1 MVWQTATHG
10 ALVHGA
16 VSGLYRNR
24 YRDGGYLMLTLLGS
38 VLGFATSFA
47 PRIFEHFQDKADRAH
62 ELAMVDRQMEQMRL
76 GSELKLQ
83 EINVQADIAE
93 TRAIYRHDATMKNDG
108 WVGGLRASVRPVVTY
123 LLLGL
128 LIAIKSV
135 GLYALVVLEGMM
147 VSEALPQIWDD
158 QTGAVWAAVVSFWFG
173 ARSMTRS
180 K

>member
-1 MVWQTATHG
+1 
-10 ALVHGA
+10 
-16 VSGLYRNR
+16 
-24 YRDGGYLMLTLLGS
+24 MLTLIGS

-47 PRIFEHFQDKADRAH
+47 PKIFEHFEEKADRAH

-83 EINVQADIAE
+83 EINVQADISE
-93 TRAIYRHDATMKNDG
+93 TKAIYRHDGKMKNDG

-128 LIAIKSV
+128 LIAVKAT
-135 GLYALVVLEGMM
+135 GMYALIALEGVM
-147 VSEALPQIWDD
+147 VSAALPQIWDD
-158 QTGAVWAAVVSFWFG
+158 QTGAVWAAVISFWFG
-173 ARSMTRS
+173 SRSLARR